1 MHSFFL
7 KKMNDKSFQYLI
19 PVTLYYNPAK
29 TSVYPST
36 EKTRQKNTLK
46 NAPASPHSSHPASWA
61 IEKKEKRAR
70 QNPKNTNTV
79 AIKNAAIS
87 HPASWV

>member
-1 MHSFFL
+1 
-7 KKMNDKSFQYLI
+7 MNDKSFRHLI

-29 TSVYPST
+29 ISVYPST
-36 EKTRQKNTLK
+36 EEIQQKNTLK
-46 NAPASPHSSHPASWA
+46 NAPASPSHPASWP
-61 IEKKEKRAR
+61 IEKKEKRVR

-87 HPASWV
+87 HPASWGV